1 MAVGALAEAQPHVSV
16 SSAFRCVSM
25 HAATDNGRPMAGRLT
40 HWRRWL
46 GLVLAAIASGTMRCA
61 DRCSLRQRKGRF
73 QVGGR
78 LVYSTCSLNP
88 IEDEAVVAQI
98 LRLSRG
104 AVCLVTGG
112 CARLP
117 LGESPAAASATV
129 CNGREAVQATG
140 ARRLRFGSALGPARG
155 RSGAE
160 RQGRSRLKAQLERA
174 GRLRLGFF
182 LR

>member
-1 MAVGALAEAQPHVSV
+1 VRGWPSVRWPEHSRTSVCRALSAALA
-16 SSAFRCVSM
+16 CVLQQTTG
-25 HAATDNGRPMAGRLT
+25 ANGWST
-40 HWRRWL
+40 HWRHWL
-46 GLVLAAIASGTMRCA
+46 GLVLAAIASGTMRCT

-104 AVCLVTGG
+104 AVCHR

>member
-1 MAVGALAEAQPHVSV
+1 MRYLSTRGPCVIGR
-16 SSAFRCVSM
+16 RCGGRSTAARQCVERFPLRQ
-25 HAATDNGRPMAGRLT
+25 HACCNRQRAPMAGRLT

-46 GLVLAAIASGTMRCA
+46 GVLAAIASGTMRCA

-104 AVCLVTGG
+104 ASTSVLSPVAVRVCRSAK
-112 CARLP
+112 ARLRRVRRCATVARP
-117 LGESPAAASATV
+117 FRPQGHVFSASAPLL
-129 CNGREAVQATG
+129 
-140 ARRLRFGSALGPARG
+140 AR
-155 RSGAE
+155 
-160 RQGRSRLKAQLERA
+160 
-174 GRLRLGFF
+174 
-182 LR
+182 

>member
-25 HAATDNGRPMAGRLT
+25 RAATDNGRPMAGRLT

-46 GLVLAAIASGTMRCA
+46 GVLAAIASGTMQCA

-104 AVCLVTGG
+104 AVRLVTGG

-129 CNGREAVQATG
+129 CNGREATEATG

-160 RQGRSRLKAQLERA
+160 MKATTGTRRPTAFGL
-174 GRLRLGFF
+174 F

>member
-1 MAVGALAEAQPHVSV
+1 MLQQTTGAQWLVDSLVGGV
-16 SSAFRCVSM
+16 
-25 HAATDNGRPMAGRLT
+25 
-40 HWRRWL
+40 WL
-46 GLVLAAIASGTMRCA
+46 GLVLAAIASGAMRCA
-61 DRCSLRQRKGRF
+61 DRCSLRQRTGRF

-140 ARRLRFGSALGPARG
+140 HVGSASAPLLAR
-155 RSGAE
+155 
-160 RQGRSRLKAQLERA
+160 
-174 GRLRLGFF
+174 
-182 LR
+182 